1 MLPSGDYC
9 ENDKRRISTSS
20 QTNYPDSD
28 KIIFARAYIN
38 SSEQKKSRNSIEKNN
53 PSTIGPFKLP
63 QTKTKTHRYQKSSQ
77 SPHVDTNF
85 SNIITTKNNPTM
97 KIRKINRI
105 NHIFK
110 DIQQAKISN
119 SESPKYSS
127 VKKAKNHISIYKKPL
142 SVDIFNNISEEL
154 FTIRIDKKPR
164 KKPER
169 NYAMHK
175 TFYDILKE
183 IRQRVTGRE

>member
-28 KIIFARAYIN
+28 KIIFARTYLN
-38 SSEQKKSRNSIEKNN
+38 TSELKKSRNSIEKGN
-53 PSTIGPFKLP
+53 PDTIGHFKLP
-63 QTKTKTHRYQKSSQ
+63 QTRTKTHRYQKSSQ

-85 SNIITTKNNPTM
+85 SNIITTKNNLPM
-97 KIRKINRI
+97 QIRKINRI

-110 DIQQAKISN
+110 DIQQAKIST

-127 VKKAKNHISIYKKPL
+127 AKKAKNPMCVYKKPV
-142 SVDIFNNISEEL
+142 SVDIFNNVSEEL
-154 FTIRIDKKPR
+154 FGIRIDKKPR
-164 KKPER
+164 KKPEK

-183 IRQRVTGRE
+183 IRQRITGRD